1 MLLDL
6 SVYLIVFAIALTMAF
21 IYQKTYHDIHFH
33 RISSVNNSLNV
44 LVYLISGCIFLFPLI
59 AMYGLRYGIGTDYFS
74 YERIYTVIHNAS
86 FSEYWIGH
94 INNAGEFY
102 VEPGYYILNKIFL
115 SYHSL
120 KWGIGVLLFS
130 LVLLAVKDYFYKIS
144 IPFALFIYLT
154 TQYIYAMNVTRFAI
168 ALCFILIGYKE
179 LSKNKT
185 VNFVILVF
193 LATLFHKSSFFCFPM
208 YFLKQ
213 YKYKG
218 VNSSRNLVL
227 FISIILFPL
236 ISSYLLRIIGKIP
249 LFERYFSV
257 SHYSPSAAIGGG
269 WSWILHILPVILPL
283 LILCKKEIFDSEDT
297 SILFRICI
305 MEVPFR
311 MLGLYNTWYTRC
323 SRFSQIAEV
332 IFIPLVLSKIKNKR
346 KRMLLYLYYFIWFIF
361 YFAYYAIIN
370 DNGDSLPYSWIFSQ
384 L

>member
-1 MLLDL
+1 
-6 SVYLIVFAIALTMAF
+6 MAF

-86 FSEYWIGH
+86 FGEYWIGH

-168 ALCFILIGYKE
+168 ALCFILVGYKE
-179 LSKNKT
+179 LSKNKNGKFCNT
-185 VNFVILVF
+185 CVFGNVI
-193 LATLFHKSSFFCFPM
+193 S
-208 YFLKQ
+208 Q
-213 YKYKG
+213 I
-218 VNSSRNLVL
+218 VL
-227 FISIILFPL
+227 F
-236 ISSYLLRIIGKIP
+236 LLSNVFFKTI
-249 LFERYFSV
+249 
-257 SHYSPSAAIGGG
+257 
-269 WSWILHILPVILPL
+269 
-283 LILCKKEIFDSEDT
+283 
-297 SILFRICI
+297 
-305 MEVPFR
+305 
-311 MLGLYNTWYTRC
+311 
-323 SRFSQIAEV
+323 
-332 IFIPLVLSKIKNKR
+332 
-346 KRMLLYLYYFIWFIF
+346 
-361 YFAYYAIIN
+361 
-370 DNGDSLPYSWIFSQ
+370 
-384 L
+384 

>member
-6 SVYLIVFAIALTMAF
+6 SVYFIVFAIALIMAF
-21 IYQKTYHDIHFH
+21 IYQKTYYDIRFH
-33 RISSVNNSLNV
+33 RISSVNNSINA
-44 LVYLISGCIFLFPLI
+44 LVYSISGCIFLFPLI
-59 AMYGLRYGIGTDYFS
+59 AMYGLRYGIGVDYFS
-74 YERIYTVIHNAS
+74 YQRFYDVLHNAS

-94 INNAGEFY
+94 INNVGEFY

-115 SYHSL
+115 SYQFL
-120 KWGIGVLLFS
+120 QWGIGILLFS
-130 LVLLAVKDYFYKIS
+130 LVLLAVKEYFYKIS
-144 IPFALFIYLT
+144 VPFALFIYLT
-154 TQYIYAMNVTRFAI
+154 TQYIYAMNGTRFAI
-168 ALCFILIGYKE
+168 ALCFILVGYKE

-185 VNFVILVF
+185 VNFVILVL
-193 LATLFHKSSFFCFPM
+193 LAALFHKSSLFCLPM

-236 ISSYLLRIIGKIP
+236 ISSYLLKIIGKIP

-257 SHYSPSAAIGGG
+257 SQYSPSVTIGGG

-311 MLGLYNTWYTRC
+311 MLGLYNTWYTRF
-323 SRFSQIAEV
+323 SRFSQISEV
-332 IFIPLVLSKIKNKR
+332 IFIPLVLSKIKNKK

>member
-6 SVYLIVFAIALTMAF
+6 SVYLIVFAITLSMAF
-21 IYQKTYHDIHFH
+21 LYQKTYHDIRFH
-33 RISSVNNSLNV
+33 RISSINNSINALI
-44 LVYLISGCIFLFPLI
+44 YSISGCIFLFPVI

-74 YERIYTVIHNAS
+74 YQRFYDVLHNAS

-94 INNAGEFY
+94 TNNIGEFY
-102 VEPGYYILNKIFL
+102 VEPGYYILNRIFL
-115 SYHSL
+115 SYECL
-120 KWGIGVLLFS
+120 QWGIGILLIV
-130 LVLLAVKDYFYKIS
+130 LVLLAIKDYFYVIS
-144 IPFALFIYLT
+144 IPFALFIYLA
-154 TQYIYAMNVTRFAI
+154 TQYIYAMNGTRFAI

-193 LATLFHKSSFFCFPM
+193 LAALFHKSSLFCFPM

-218 VNSSRNLVL
+218 VNSTRNIVL
-227 FISIILFPL
+227 FVLIILFPL

-257 SHYSPSAAIGGG
+257 SQYSPSATIGGG

-283 LILCKKEIFDSEDT
+283 LILCKKEIFDSED
-297 SILFRICI
+297 SNILFRICI

-311 MLGLYNTWYTRC
+311 MLGLYNTWYTRY
-323 SRFSQIAEV
+323 SRFSQIVEV
-332 IFIPLVLSKIKNKR
+332 IFIPLVLSKINNKR
-346 KRMLLYLYYFIWFIF
+346 KRILLYLYYCIWFIF
-361 YFAYYAIIN
+361 YFAYYAIVN
-370 DNGDSLPYSWIFSQ
+370 DNGDSLPYRWIFSQ
-384 L
+384 P